1 MYNWVFSEENVAPT
15 SLTILVNLAR
25 RDSGAR
31 LATVTFIDDQCQR
44 FYARAGITIERTPL
58 ADSICR
64 LVIESGRELVVP
76 DITADPRTR
85 DTMISRAMPS
95 VTYAG
100 YPIKN
105 DRGRTIAV
113 LCTIYSEIAPPDEAI
128 RAAMRDFATVAGDL
142 IENQRCAMLL
152 RRTRSGIAAT
162 AEALEREVRR
172 TRLASR
178 EADIGFWEI
187 DLQSEKIT
195 WSDNLY
201 AMFGLAERRALTVR
215 EVLTYL
221 TPDSQ
226 EAAVRSVA
234 ETVSGQRFDLML
246 ELVDPTAD
254 YLIDCR
260 GERTHDL
267 GGRSIMAGV
276 MRRVPKSN

>member
-1 MYNWVFSEENVAPT
+1 MYNWVFSEESVAPT

-85 DTMISRAMPS
+85 DTMIARAMPS

-187 DLQSEKIT
+187 DLQSEKTT

-201 AMFGLAERRALTVR
+201 AMFGLAERRALTVP

-254 YLIDCR
+254 YRIDCR